1 MFEMILLMW
10 RNCLRGFCHGFFLSN
25 YKLQLITLIITDG
38 LLLLMTLIFVRK
50 FLNIPTTIIYIL
62 YSMALM
68 IFDFILYAKEA
79 NFPSMVNYQLLIMI
93 LIFVLIGLTVLKI
106 LIALF
111 DSFRDIY
118 LMCKDKNKVIPEIT
132 EKKTITKKEEPR
144 IQEVEDEIKSKNPV
158 K

>member
-79 NFPSMVNYQLLIMI
+79 NFPSMVNY
-93 LIFVLIGLTVLKI
+93 
-106 LIALF
+106 
-111 DSFRDIY
+111 
-118 LMCKDKNKVIPEIT
+118 
-132 EKKTITKKEEPR
+132 
-144 IQEVEDEIKSKNPV
+144 
-158 K
+158 